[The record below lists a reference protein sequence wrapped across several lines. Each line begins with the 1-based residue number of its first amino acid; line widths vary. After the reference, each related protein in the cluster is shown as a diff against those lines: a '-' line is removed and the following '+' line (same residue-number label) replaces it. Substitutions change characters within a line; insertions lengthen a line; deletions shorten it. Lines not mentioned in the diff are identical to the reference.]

1 MLVFSRRRGEAIV
14 VGDGIEIVLLSAGR
28 EGVRIGVKAP
38 ISVPVHRKEIYDQIC
53 EENRQAAGAFVL
65 TDSAASPALKDAA
78 PAGDEGTPC
87 VESASCKGAVQP
99 CSRARSC
106 S

>member
-14 VGDGIEIVLLSAGR
+14 VGDGIEIVFLSAGR

-38 ISVPVHRKEIYDQIC
+38 ISVPVHRKEIYEQIC
-53 EENRQAAGAFVL
+53 EENRQAAVALLPAGAETTL
-65 TDSAASPALKDAA
+65 TPEAQRAQDSGIA
-78 PAGDEGTPC
+78 PADESSLR
-87 VESASCKGAVQP
+87 VAVKAQ
-99 CSRARSC
+99 SRVRSR

>member
-38 ISVPVHRKEIYDQIC
+38 LSVPVHRKEIYDQIC
-53 EENRQAAGAFVL
+53 AENRQAAGALLPAPVGEAVPE
-65 TDSAASPALKDAA
+65 AAVMADPR
-78 PAGDEGTPC
+78 
-87 VESASCKGAVQP
+87 
-99 CSRARSC
+99 SRARS
-106 S
+106 

>member
-38 ISVPVHRKEIYDQIC
+38 ISVPVHRKEIYEQIC
-53 EENRQAAGAFVL
+53 EENRQASVALLPARQRSRRPFRQ
-65 TDSAASPALKDAA
+65 SPVQSRKSRRPRPSRWKA
-78 PAGDEGTPC
+78 P
-87 VESASCKGAVQP
+87 
-99 CSRARSC
+99 SRVRSG

>member
-14 VGDGIEIVLLSAGR
+14 VGDGIEIVFLSAGR

-38 ISVPVHRKEIYDQIC
+38 ISVPVHRKEIYEQIC
-53 EENRQAAGAFVL
+53 EENRQAAGAL
-65 TDSAASPALKDAA
+65 LLEAAADAA
-78 PAGDEGTPC
+78 AAREEQSLSPSEGAP
-87 VESASCKGAVQP
+87 VEEPSLRVAVKAP
-99 CSRARSC
+99 SRVRSG

>member
-38 ISVPVHRKEIYDQIC
+38 ISIPVHRKEIYDQIC
-53 EENRQAAGAFVL
+53 AENRQASVALLPAPSENPEAAATETGQDPKVAGAAGPSLLV
-65 TDSAASPALKDAA
+65 AAK
-78 PAGDEGTPC
+78 
-87 VESASCKGAVQP
+87 
-99 CSRARSC
+99 ARSRVR
-106 S
+106 SGS

>member
-38 ISVPVHRKEIYDQIC
+38 ISVPVHRKEVYEQIC
-53 EENRQAAGAFVL
+53 AENRQAAVAL
-65 TDSAASPALKDAA
+65 LPAASENPPAATTASGQEPKVALVEGSSLLV
-78 PAGDEGTPC
+78 AG
-87 VESASCKGAVQP
+87 K
-99 CSRARSC
+99 ARSC
-106 S
+106 VRSGP

>member
-14 VGDGIEIVLLSAGR
+14 VGDGIEIVFLSAGR

-53 EENRQAAGAFVL
+53 EENRHAAGALL
-65 TDSAASPALKDAA
+65 TSPSTA
-78 PAGDEGTPC
+78 PAPQPEAQT
-87 VESASCKGAVQP
+87 VQP
-99 CSRARSC
+99 PVDGASLLLAAKARS
-106 S
+106 SVRSDS